1 MEMLLNS
8 QGESEEVRD
17 NLIGASCSHVLQ
29 RRAASRRCQ
38 DSERCTPPSLE
49 VPRAGGHSDVVAAVS
64 NLLSYQSDSRVSYDS
79 AAIQIDDMNAAKY
92 EAKKQVA
99 ASSITLLARGEVFA
113 D

>member
-1 MEMLLNS
+1 
-8 QGESEEVRD
+8 
-17 NLIGASCSHVLQ
+17 
-29 RRAASRRCQ
+29 
-38 DSERCTPPSLE
+38 
-49 VPRAGGHSDVVAAVS
+49 
-64 NLLSYQSDSRVSYDS
+64 VSYDS